1 MNNYKYMPQIIGRN
15 SGEDTLSHWP
25 TASGLKTIDEAS
37 IHVLKYLDNV
47 WGSLSS
53 SGGRHSFS
61 RFVHLCGYEWED
73 FYFEHVEK
81 NV

>member
-1 MNNYKYMPQIIGRN
+1 MNNYKYMSQIIGRN

-37 IHVLKYLDNV
+37 IDVLKYLDKN

-53 SGGRHSFS
+53 SGGFLLVNLFIYVDMNRRTSALS
-61 RFVHLCGYEWED
+61 M
-73 FYFEHVEK
+73 
-81 NV
+81 